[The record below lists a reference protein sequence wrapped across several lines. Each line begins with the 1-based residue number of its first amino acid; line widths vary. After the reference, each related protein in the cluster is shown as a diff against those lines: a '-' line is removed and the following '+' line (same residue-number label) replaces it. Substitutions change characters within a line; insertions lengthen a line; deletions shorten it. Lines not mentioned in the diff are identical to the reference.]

1 MVAEAAPSRP
11 PRPRLGPEPQR
22 LLVIVLGDYWYW
34 RPEPIPSQVLV
45 AVLGEF
51 GITPVGAR
59 AAVRRLTQRGLV
71 RRTKIGRTTS
81 YGIPLRPA
89 AVIVARLKTLFD
101 VAGAAPWDGRWTGV
115 AYSVP
120 EEDREARRNLRDD
133 LRLQG
138 FGPLFDGLWVSPWD
152 RRVPAH
158 SAVERHGVEA
168 ATVFR
173 TELDGMSPA
182 AIVTRAFDLRDPAE
196 RYRRFAER
204 YEPVRQRVHA
214 GEIGPREA
222 LRVRTELTAEWR
234 YAELTDPRLPAELLP
249 PDWPRAGARAG
260 YTDIYDGLAE
270 PALRRFRELLGQV
283 DPALAELATFHTC
296 ESVRLL
302 PDGAA
307 APRAQ
312 ETEFERATREDRVR
326 SMRRITP

>member
-1 MVAEAAPSRP
+1 MAADAASHGP

-34 RPEPIPSQVLV
+34 RTEPIPSRALI

-51 GITPVGAR
+51 GITPASAR

-71 RRTKIGRTTS
+71 RRTRTGRTTS
-81 YGIPLRPA
+81 YRIPPRPTE
-89 AVIVARLKTLFD
+89 VIVARLKALFD
-101 VAGAAPWDGRWTGV
+101 GGGEEPWDGRWTGV

-138 FGPLFDGLWVSPWD
+138 FGPLFDGLWVSPWE

-158 SAVERHGVEA
+158 SALERHAVEA

-173 TELDGMSPA
+173 TELAGLPPA
-182 AIVTRAFDLRDPAE
+182 AIVARAFDLRDPAQ

-204 YEPVRQRVHA
+204 YEPVRRRVHA
-214 GEIGPREA
+214 GDVEPREA

-234 YAELTDPRLPAELLP
+234 HAELTDPRLPAELLP
-249 PDWPRAGARAG
+249 ADWPRASARECYA
-260 YTDIYDGLAE
+260 DIYDMLAA
-270 PALRRFRELLGQV
+270 PATQRFRELLEQV

-296 ESVRLL
+296 DSIRRL
-302 PDGAA
+302 PDGTT
-307 APRAQ
+307 
-312 ETEFERATREDRVR
+312 ESGVEESEFERATREDRVR
-326 SMRRITP
+326 SMRRVSL